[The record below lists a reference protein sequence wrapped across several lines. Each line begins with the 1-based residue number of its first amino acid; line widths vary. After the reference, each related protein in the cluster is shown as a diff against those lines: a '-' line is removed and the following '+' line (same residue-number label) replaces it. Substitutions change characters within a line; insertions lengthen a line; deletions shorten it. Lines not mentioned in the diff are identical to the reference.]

1 MYPWCTCIPSQFTAV
16 QVTPT
21 LTVRYSLC
29 LAREC
34 PVMLRQQQAQCPGQ
48 AGPPCV
54 AHQAGRAGPGLRA
67 DSTAHLTCN
76 LARDRGLR
84 PNHASSAHHTCTRHA
99 RGYPPCAGARASPR
113 PSAATPCK
121 RHLIVGPAALA
132 GLSCQE
138 LTNETGANSP
148 PGPWGCTREC
158 VRDAQQA
165 FDMRCASDL
174 GKALLVSV
182 I

>member
-1 MYPWCTCIPSQFTAV
+1 M
-16 QVTPT
+16 
-21 LTVRYSLC
+21 
-29 LAREC
+29 
-34 PVMLRQQQAQCPGQ
+34 
-48 AGPPCV
+48 
-54 AHQAGRAGPGLRA
+54 
-67 DSTAHLTCN
+67 
-76 LARDRGLR
+76 
-84 PNHASSAHHTCTRHA
+84 
-99 RGYPPCAGARASPR
+99 
-113 PSAATPCK
+113 SAALTHAVIYHF
-121 RHLIVGPAALA
+121 RHELPVPVETVMGALTARSCVLLRLEDAEGAHGWGEIWSNFPPDGDYHRARLAAKILPAALA